1 MNAAARQLVTATLTA
16 AAALDPTLTAD
27 RQAAALDALEGKTIA
42 GIVNSAPMPR
52 IITLDE
58 FAELLHIKRGSVRYY
73 VRKHNIK
80 RVYTGV
86 GKDKKCIGLAEPS
99 VRAFLEKI
107 TGDTPAAQPGEN
119 KVA

>member
-1 MNAAARQLVTATLTA
+1 MIAQARKMIKATMDAAAMI
-16 AAALDPTLTAD
+16 DETLTAD
-27 RQAAALDALEGKTIA
+27 KLAAALDALEGKSLA
-42 GIVNSAPMPR
+42 GIVDSAPMPR

-58 FAELLHIKRGSVRYY
+58 FAGLLHIKRGSVRYY